1 MNLNQNAAPPSTSPL
16 DQALVSID
24 GRLGHLFN
32 GLHEL
37 FERLEPIL
45 TQTSNKAPNPP
56 PSPQPGASPVV
67 EKLHQF
73 SLRIEGMIEQLANI
87 RARLET

>member
-1 MNLNQNAAPPSTSPL
+1 MNINQNAVQPSASPL

-37 FERLEPIL
+37 FERLEPL
-45 TQTSNKAPNPP
+45 LAQLPNKAPNPP
-56 PSPQPGASPVV
+56 PSPQPGASQVV

-73 SLRIEGMIEQLANI
+73 SLRIEVMIDELAAV